1 MVSCERL
8 SFLMLV
14 PLTAVMTKFRNHRG
28 VFPHDV
34 SIRGCCWGG
43 RLRERT
49 TVDAEADATSPAKGC
64 ADDCTMQLF
73 INRMEGLKME
83 RGQDGQETTKSIQP
97 NHIEPAFFQAFYGIL
112 DASLIEALSGFHSF
126 LERSFHPSLG
136 NMICVKAR

>member
-34 SIRGCCWGG
+34 SIGCCWGG

-64 ADDCTMQLF
+64 AS
-73 INRMEGLKME
+73 LK
-83 RGQDGQETTKSIQP
+83 
-97 NHIEPAFFQAFYGIL
+97 
-112 DASLIEALSGFHSF
+112 
-126 LERSFHPSLG
+126 
-136 NMICVKAR
+136 